1 MTMTRLERN
10 TQLYNV
16 LRVLET
22 AYEKGDFTEFVDLL
36 TEDCVYESMWVLE
49 PLCGREAVSR
59 HLLGKGKSI
68 KESETFPSCWIVEL
82 VGNMNPLPESDIV
95 VNGENKRATIALAY
109 EAGKFCL
116 MMSQELNGE
125 TNEVLVDLKL
135 TEEGR
140 VSRMDLCMPELFN
153 RNGMCPHVI
162 FLPAK
167 GEEENEY
174 ALIRISDGYS
184 SELRVFLGLAEE
196 HFSEYDDLEIP
207 MGKWVKALGFW
218 KDFVEATDYDTFVEK
233 AAGIDYEKWSVAN
246 KFVIERLSWNGT
258 NLWKRRRENAVM
270 LDGLLEWTQKYKNS
284 HDCIRTYGY

>member
-1 MTMTRLERN
+1 MFD
-10 TQLYNV
+10 V
-16 LRVLET
+16 LRILET
-22 AYEKGDFTEFVDLL
+22 AYEKGDFTEFVSLL

-135 TEEGR
+135 TEDGK

-167 GEEENEY
+167 GEEENED

-207 MGKWVKALGFW
+207 MGNWVKALNFW
-218 KDFVEATDYDTFVEK
+218 KSFVEAESYDAFVEHTL
-233 AAGIDYEKWSVAN
+233 GIDYENWSVVDQDVL
-246 KFVIERLSWNGT
+246 KRFSWCGAS
-258 NLWKRRRENAVM
+258 LWKRRKENAVM
-270 LDGLLEWTQKYKNS
+270 LEGLLEWTQKYKDS
-284 HDCIRTYGY
+284 HDCICTYGF

>member
-16 LRVLET
+16 LRILET
-22 AYEKGDFTEFVDLL
+22 AYEKGDFAEFVSLL

-68 KESETFPSCWIVEL
+68 RESETFPSCWIVEL
-82 VGNMNPLPESDIV
+82 AGNMNPLPESDVI
-95 VNGENKRATIALAY
+95 VNGENKRARIALAY

-135 TEEGR
+135 TEDGK

-153 RNGMCPHVI
+153 QNGMCPHVV
-162 FLPAK
+162 FLPAN
-167 GEEENEY
+167 GEEENED
-174 ALIRISDGYS
+174 ALIRISDAYF
-184 SELRVFLGLAEE
+184 SELYLFFDLAGEE
-196 HFSEYDDLEIP
+196 FDEYDDLVIP
-207 MGKWVKALGFW
+207 MEKWEYILSRW
-218 KDFVEATDYDTFVEK
+218 KDFVNAPNYDAFVEK

-246 KFVIERLSWNGT
+246 KSVIERLGWNGT
-258 NLWKRRRENAVM
+258 SLWKRRRENAIM
-270 LDGLLEWTQKYKNS
+270 LEGLLEWTEKYRNS
-284 HDCIRTYGY
+284 YDCVRTYGF

>member
-68 KESETFPSCWIVEL
+68 RESETFPSCWVVEL
-82 VGNMNPLPESDIV
+82 VGNMNPLPESDII

-109 EAGKFCL
+109 EIGKFCL

-135 TEEGR
+135 TEDGK

-153 RNGMCPHVI
+153 TTGLCPHVV
-162 FLPAK
+162 FLPAN
-167 GEEENEY
+167 GDEENEE
-174 ALIRISDGYS
+174 ALIRVGYDYFD
-184 SELRVFLGLAEE
+184 ELYLFLGLADQD
-196 HFSEYDDLEIP
+196 FDEYDDLVIP
-207 MGKWVKALGFW
+207 MENWERMLQWW
-218 KDFVEATDYDTFVEK
+218 KEFVEAKDYDTIYEK
-233 AAGIDYEKWSVAN
+233 MAGIDYDNWSVAN
-246 KFVIERLSWNGT
+246 EFAHHRLGRSGERLWNERHIHADK
-258 NLWKRRRENAVM
+258 LE
-270 LDGLLEWTQKYKNS
+270 GLLEWTRKYS
-284 HDCIRTYGY
+284 RYESIHTYGF

>member
-10 TQLYNV
+10 AQLYNV

-49 PLCGREAVSR
+49 PLCGREVVSR

-82 VGNMNPLPESDIV
+82 VGTMNPLPESDII
-95 VNGENKRATIALAY
+95 VNGEKKRATLALAY

-116 MMSQELNGE
+116 MMEQELNGE
-125 TNEVLVDLKL
+125 TNQVLVDLKL

-167 GEEENEY
+167 GEEENEG
-174 ALIRISDGYS
+174 ALVRISDGYF
-184 SELRVFLGLAEE
+184 SELYLFFDLAGEE
-196 HFSEYDDLEIP
+196 FDEYDNLEIP
-207 MGKWVKALGFW
+207 MEKWEYILSCW
-218 KDFVEATDYDTFVEK
+218 KDFVDAPNYDAFVEK
-233 AAGIDYEKWSVAN
+233 VAGIDYETPALTASDWH
-246 KFVIERLSWNGT
+246 LS
-258 NLWKRRRENAVM
+258 
-270 LDGLLEWTQKYKNS
+270 
-284 HDCIRTYGY
+284 H